1 MLDVV
6 RKIRLDL
13 YVVVELFIGSECVD
27 NIFMNKLGINFLIR
41 GKNINMLYF
50 MYFYFKVRYN
60 MYSKIWL

>member
-1 MLDVV
+1 MLDVA

-41 GKNINMLYF
+41 GKNINMFEILCIF
-50 MYFYFKVRYN
+50 ILR
-60 MYSKIWL
+60 

>member
-41 GKNINMLYF
+41 GKNINMFEIVCIFIL
-50 MYFYFKVRYN
+50 R
-60 MYSKIWL
+60 